1 MINEKQMMVLFYL
14 DYLKVSQADSF
25 GITNLA
31 GYLSIIYGGITVS
44 RGNVYGY
51 LGMDLDY
58 GEKVIV
64 RVHMVEYLNNV
75 LKELP

>member
-51 LGMDLDY
+51 LGM
-58 GEKVIV
+58 VIV